1 MKQKISMLLC
11 VVVLMGSFSIAG
23 SAAEMIP
30 SDSLTQKSIDGAV
43 WYEIASSEDF
53 YAISTVGV
61 DKNYALTS
69 DAVSLKTAEGYTPI
83 ADFAGKLVGC
93 NKAAFDAGA
102 LQEEMRTITLE
113 LSGTAEKLGVFGS
126 AGTGFSIRN
135 LHLNGT
141 VSNTKTYTGS
151 LFGIIACAGELK
163 NCVNDCEINGRGY
176 TGGLVGSYAASS
188 KVTVD
193 FENVVNHGDISGGSG
208 VGGIMGNMSKGSV
221 SNAANY
227 GSVTGI
233 QAVGGI
239 FGNCRH
245 TIAVEK
251 AFNAGTIQATG
262 TDSSKNPGA
271 GGIIGGLKLG
281 WSNHVVLTLQNS
293 FNTASVTNGAGAAY
307 AGALIGNQ
315 MNEEGC
321 TITNTVSNCYN
332 AAEDIPLFGTE
343 VDGTKTNIYY
353 ISDITDL
360 PSGGLTESEMKKAE
374 SFNGFDFETVW
385 EMSAA
390 GSDYPYPQL
399 KGNPYIYTVVWGT
412 EETPYEINS
421 PEKFQE
427 LVSAHGM
434 EGVYFKL
441 MQDITLPDTYAPLPF
456 SGNFDGN
463 GKTITVD
470 MTLPERDNVGLFSEL
485 YKITV
490 IRNLTIDGT
499 VTGKSRVGGIAGSA
513 YYTSKDEQ
521 SIVAA
526 GSVIENCTNL
536 ADVTGMTAETGN
548 DGSYVGGIIGYDPLS
563 KNNNIPVSNCEN
575 RGVISGHIGVGGIAG
590 LAYTIET
597 SRNFGSV
604 NGNTYVGGVSGN
616 VQICKTSYNYG
627 SISAIGNDVGGV
639 AGYGG
644 SSSGVVMTDCY
655 NVGDVFLNHASN
667 EGIGGILSSSK
678 GKIGITA
685 CYTVGNL
692 YRNGTLISNTA
703 VPAVNIK
710 ATDTLTKVY
719 FLSPAEGG
727 KTLEQMKKMTSDDL
741 SASFAVSEDGAY
753 PFPVLRSNPNQGGV
767 TIHTVILSA
776 DTTNGRITPSGT
788 LYLKDG
794 DSLKIELIPDDNY
807 MLSQFLID
815 GTDLKALVSKE
826 GIYTTLV
833 QNDMV
838 ISAEFVLDEREPVV
852 SSPLEAFSANISAV
866 SLSGKLSETELQAVI
881 GKPVLLAFAATSG
894 SNAAY
899 TLIDYG
905 MVISKTDAMPEM
917 NKAGCVTAS
926 IKDHFDVFRT
936 QYGILFYG
944 DGFIEDGTVYYIR
957 PYAVYQKGSETV
969 VIYGEN
975 VMTANPFS
983 ITEGSVE

>member
-11 VVVLMGSFSIAG
+11 VVLLLGSLLVVG
-23 SAAEMIP
+23 SAEEMIP
-30 SDSLTQKSIDGAV
+30 SASLTQKSIDGAV

-53 YAISTVGV
+53 YAIATVGT

-69 DAVSLKTAEGYTPI
+69 DTVSLRTEEGYTPI

-93 NKAAFDAGA
+93 NKAAFDAGI

-113 LSGTAEKLGVFGS
+113 LSGTADKLGVFGS

-141 VSNTKTYTGS
+141 VSNTQTYTGS

-163 NCVNDCEINGRGY
+163 NCVNDCKINGKNY
-176 TGGLVGSYAASS
+176 TGGLVGSYAAIST
-188 KVTVD
+188 VTVN
-193 FENVVNHGDISGGSG
+193 FENVVNHGDISGGTG
-208 VGGIMGNMSKGSV
+208 VGGIMGNMSRGSV

-227 GSVTGI
+227 GSVTGN

-245 TIAVEK
+245 TITVEK

-281 WSNHVVLTLQNS
+281 WSNHVVLTLQNA
-293 FNTASVTNGAGAAY
+293 FNTASVTNGAGTAY

-315 MNEEGC
+315 ANAENL
-321 TITNTVSNCYN
+321 TITNTISNCYN
-332 AAEDIPLFGTE
+332 AVQGTALFGTE
-343 VDGTKTNIYY
+343 VDGSKTNIYY

-385 EMSAA
+385 EMNAA

-399 KGNPYIYTVVWGT
+399 KENTYIYTVSWGT
-412 EETPYEINS
+412 EEHPYEIDS
-421 PEKFQE
+421 SQKFQE
-427 LVSAHGM
+427 MISAHGT

-441 MQDITLPDTYAPLPF
+441 TQDIALPDTYTPLPF

-470 MTLPERDNVGLFSEL
+470 MTLPDQDNVGLFSEL
-485 YKITV
+485 SGKTVIENLTVDGTISARGNVGGFAGITNTSTLDSASV
-490 IRNLTIDGT
+490 IRNCVNRANITGT
-499 VTGKSRVGGIAGSA
+499 KNYI
-513 YYTSKDEQ
+513 
-521 SIVAA
+521 
-526 GSVIENCTNL
+526 
-536 ADVTGMTAETGN
+536 
-548 DGSYVGGIIGYDPLS
+548 GGIIGNSPLTGS
-563 KNNNIPVSNCEN
+563 CTITVSNCEN
-575 RGVISGHIGVGGIAG
+575 HGNITAAIFAGGIAG
-590 LAYTIET
+590 LLSRAENC
-597 SRNFGSV
+597 RNFGKVESV
-604 NGNTYVGGVSGN
+604 TSAAGGIAGNIRQCV
-616 VQICKTSYNYG
+616 TSYNKG
-627 SISAIGNDVGGV
+627 EIRSNTNSAGGI
-639 AGYGG
+639 AGYP
-644 SSSGVVMTDCY
+644 SSGSGVLLRDCY
-655 NVGDVFLNHASN
+655 NTGDIYLNSAEDN
-667 EGIGGILSSSK
+667 RIGGIVGEIKSLTNST
-678 GKIGITA
+678 IQN

-692 YRNGTLISNTA
+692 YKNNTLVSNAAFPSNYAAELKTA
-703 VPAVNIK
+703 ANI
-710 ATDTLTKVY
+710 Y
-719 FLSPAEGG
+719 FLSSAEGG
-727 KTLEQMKKMTSDDL
+727 ITLAQMRAMTSAEL
-741 SASFAVSEDGAY
+741 SDSFAVSEDGAY

-767 TIHTVILSA
+767 TIHTVNLSA
-776 DTTNGRITPSGT
+776 DTANGRITPSGT

-794 DSLKIELIPDDNY
+794 DRLKIELMPDENY

-905 MVISKTDAMPEM
+905 MVISKTDVMPEM

-983 ITEGSVE
+983 ITEGSAE